1 MRGALSPLPLFAR
14 VVSARARGA
23 SWHTARQRPAAVAG
37 AKLSFAGQRAH
48 QGIATVSQSVE
59 IHVNGESRRVSPQTT
74 VAALLAELGVEPRY
88 CAVEVNLEL
97 VPREGH
103 SARVL
108 AEGDRLEVVTLVG
121 GG

>member
-1 MRGALSPLPLFAR
+1 M
-14 VVSARARGA
+14 
-23 SWHTARQRPAAVAG
+23 
-37 AKLSFAGQRAH
+37 
-48 QGIATVSQSVE
+48 SQSVE

-74 VAALLAELGVEPRY
+74 IAALLAELGVEPRY

-103 SARVL
+103 AARVL